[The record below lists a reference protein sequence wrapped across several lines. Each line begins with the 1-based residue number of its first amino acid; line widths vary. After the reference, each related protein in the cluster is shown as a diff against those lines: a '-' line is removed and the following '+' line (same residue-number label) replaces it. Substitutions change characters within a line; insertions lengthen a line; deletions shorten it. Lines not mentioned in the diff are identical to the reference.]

1 MKDEQH
7 KLSKR
12 DGDASYQD
20 LIKQGYLNEAVIN
33 YIALLGWA
41 AQKSE
46 ERDFFFIRTD

>member
-7 KLSKR
+7 KAIKSAN
-12 DGDASYQD
+12 GDASYQD

-41 AQKSE
+41 PEGE
-46 ERDFFFIRTD
+46 EEYFFFIRTD